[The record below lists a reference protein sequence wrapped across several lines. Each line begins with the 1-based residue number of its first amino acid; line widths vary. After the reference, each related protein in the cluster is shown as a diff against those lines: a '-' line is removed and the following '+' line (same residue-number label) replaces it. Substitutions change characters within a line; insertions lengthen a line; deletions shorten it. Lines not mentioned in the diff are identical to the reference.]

1 MLEGQLQELQDI
13 QQNMIDNKI
22 IKPINKKES
31 PKSAKKSKRGTAG
44 KQKNQKQT
52 EDQVID

>member
-1 MLEGQLQELQDI
+1 
-13 QQNMIDNKI
+13 MIDNKI